1 MLLPDLLKLSTRMF
15 KTRRMRTMLTILG
28 LSVGI
33 GAILFLVSLGY
44 GLQKILIEKI
54 TNDEALLSL
63 DVFPSK
69 SEILKLDKTSIEK
82 IKALP
87 GVEAVTPVVTFSVQL
102 NYGNLNGDATLN
114 AVDSS
119 YFRLSAME
127 TAIGDFF
134 TKDDKKS
141 IVISKAVSRLF
152 NIADDEVIGKELKLN
167 IIIPSEEDTG
177 LIDLKDK
184 GQYKIKGVI
193 PEEDYSIV
201 YIPLSEV
208 SEFNVKEYQQLKVKA
223 QDSSQIER
231 LRGDIESMGFTIAAL
246 SDTVEQAN
254 KIFRAVQIV
263 LAIFGMIALFVSAI
277 GMFNTMT
284 IALLERIQEIGIM
297 RAIGASHRDISAL
310 FLTEATIMGFLG
322 GIGGVVIGYLVGEIF
337 NLGINIL
344 AANLGGQP
352 IDLFE
357 RPSWFIF
364 TIIIFSTLVGF
375 ATGVFPARKAAK
387 LNPLSALRYK

>member
-15 KTRRMRTMLTILG
+15 KTRRMRTLLTILG
-28 LSVGI
+28 LSIGI

-54 TNDEALLSL
+54 TNDDALLSL

-69 SEILKLDKTSIEK
+69 SEILKLDDQALKK
-82 IKALP
+82 IKSLP
-87 GVEAVTPVVTFSVQL
+87 GVVEVTPVVTFSAQIS
-102 NYGNLNGDATLN
+102 YAGINGDTTLN

-127 TAIGDFF
+127 PLIGDFF
-134 TKDDKKS
+134 TKEDKKS
-141 IVISKAVSRLF
+141 IVISKAVARLF
-152 NIADDEVIGKELKLN
+152 NLADADVIGKKMKLT
-167 IIIPSEEDTG
+167 IITPKQDDSN
-177 LIDLKDK
+177 LVDLLEK
-184 GQYKIKGVI
+184 GEYLIKGVI
-193 PEEDYSIV
+193 PEEDFSVV
-201 YIPLSEV
+201 YIPYSEV
-208 SEFNVKEYQQLKVKA
+208 QSLKITEYQQLKVKA
-223 QDSSQIER
+223 EDSSKIEK
-231 LRGDIESMGFTIAAL
+231 LRSDIESMGFTIAAL

-254 KIFRAVQIV
+254 QIFRAVQIV

-310 FLTEATIMGFLG
+310 FLTEATLMGFLG
-322 GIGGVVIGYLVGEIF
+322 GVGGVVIGFLVGEIF
-337 NLGINIL
+337 NFGINIL

-352 IDLFE
+352 VDLFE
-357 RPSWFIF
+357 RPSWFIL
-364 TIIIFSTLVGF
+364 TIIVFSTIVGF
-375 ATGVFPARKAAK
+375 LTGIFPARKAAK

>member
-54 TNDEALLSL
+54 TNDDALLSL

-69 SEILKLDKTSIEK
+69 SEILKLDSSSAEK
-82 IKALP
+82 IKTLD
-87 GVEAVTPVVTFSVQL
+87 GVAEVTPVITFSAQI
-102 NYGNLNGDATLN
+102 NHGGLNGDTTLN
-114 AVDSS
+114 AVDAS
-119 YFRLSAME
+119 YFRLSALE
-127 TAIGDFF
+127 TLTGEFF
-134 TKDDKKS
+134 TKDDEKS

-152 NIADDEVIGKELKLN
+152 NIPDNEAVGKELKLTV
-167 IIIPSEEDTG
+167 IIPKDDDPN
-177 LIDLKDK
+177 LVDLVDK
-184 GQYKIKGVI
+184 GKYTIKGI
-193 PEEDYSIV
+193 MPEEDYSIV

-208 SEFNVKEYQQLKVKA
+208 KQFSVTEYRQLKVKA
-223 QDSSQIER
+223 HDSSKVEK
-231 LRGDIESMGFTIAAL
+231 LRIDIEAMGFTIAAL

-254 KIFRAVQIV
+254 KIFRAVQVV

-310 FLTEATIMGFLG
+310 FLTEATLMGFLG
-322 GIGGVVIGYLVGEIF
+322 GVGGVMIGYLVGEIF

-344 AANLGGQP
+344 ATNLGGQP
-352 IDLFE
+352 VNLFD
-357 RPSWFIF
+357 RPSWFIL
-364 TIIIFSTLVGF
+364 TIIIFSTVVGF